1 MNSIKSQSVQEIAPP
16 DPSTALLFVNRL
28 LLPTRKVDSKSNKT
42 APPLP
47 FVEVLLTID
56 VFDISMLQR
65 LADIAPPPLVA
76 VDDCTVEPI
85 PKCTPLEGQMYLVV
99 PT

>member
-1 MNSIKSQSVQEIAPP
+1 MAPP
-16 DPSTALLFVNRL
+16 DPLTALLFANRL
-28 LLPTRKVDSKSNKT
+28 LLSTRKVDPKANKM

-56 VFDISMLQR
+56 VFDMSMVHR
-65 LADIAPPPLVA
+65 SADIAPPPLVA

-85 PKCTPLEGQMYLVV
+85 PKCTPLEGQMYSISLTGHV
-99 PT
+99 